1 MSPPVRSVPGSAER
15 ILLDVNVLAIGL
27 VDDHPGHQ
35 YVRPELDAG
44 LAGSFEPLVFD
55 AHPLRAQYILTT
67 DFQVDR
73 AAARNSVQSLL
84 RQAVRI
90 IGASREVL
98 LEAYEL
104 SADLNHDVYDCFLL
118 ALGLVHE
125 VDCLLTTDTDFNR
138 LCRNVSLTYVNPV
151 PPAVLE
157 RFDGYGE

>member
-1 MSPPVRSVPGSAER
+1 MSSPYRSVPAEAQR
-15 ILLDVNVLAIGL
+15 VLLDVNVLAIGL
-27 VDDHPGHQ
+27 VADHPGHE

-90 IGASREVL
+90 VGASREVL

-104 SADLNHDVYDCFLL
+104 SAELNHDVYDCFLL
-118 ALGLVHE
+118 TLGLDHE

-138 LCRNVSLTYVNPV
+138 LCRNVSPTYVNPV